1 MGMMHGAQF
10 CDPRASSGA
19 EGDYWEQWHAFE
31 VSHGNEDTFREMLRV
46 KRSVHLQF
54 TEISF
59 HASDVA
65 DAGAAA
71 DELAAANEM
80 EKLEQEAPEEPEIE
94 EPKQPEVLQ
103 NPEEDD
109 IDRKEIPAAVFGD
122 ATAVA
127 ESGMGA
133 LERLKA

>member
-1 MGMMHGAQF
+1 M
-10 CDPRASSGA
+10 
-19 EGDYWEQWHAFE
+19 
-31 VSHGNEDTFREMLRV
+31 
-46 KRSVHLQF
+46 
-54 TEISF
+54 
-59 HASDVA
+59 A

-80 EKLEQEAPEEPEIE
+80 EKLEQEAPEEPVIE

-103 NPEEDD
+103 NPEEID
-109 IDRKEIPAAVFGD
+109 IDMDGKLLTLMLTVPHELLADDGEEEDEIERKEIPAAVFGD

-133 LERLKA
+133 LERLKAKK

>member
-1 MGMMHGAQF
+1 M
-10 CDPRASSGA
+10 
-19 EGDYWEQWHAFE
+19 
-31 VSHGNEDTFREMLRV
+31 
-46 KRSVHLQF
+46 
-54 TEISF
+54 
-59 HASDVA
+59 A

-103 NPEEDD
+103 NPEEID
-109 IDRKEIPAAVFGD
+109 IDMDGKLLTLMLTVPHELLADDGEEEDEIERKEIPAAVFGD

-133 LERLKA
+133 LERLKAKK